1 MMCIFSLR
9 FSISCESNVVTL
21 CMMRERHQAV
31 AQFIRMLLQSRY
43 FYEVARKATMK
54 AKGVRR
60 FLCTIGVTALCVL
73 GLTACSG
80 GLTGG
85 TAATVN
91 GVAIP
96 EDKVTTYIE
105 QFREAYGLT
114 KDSDWKNW
122 MKSSGYTPESLR
134 SAVIDIYV
142 EQEAIKLAA
151 TERGISIAP
160 DVIDG
165 YVNDVK
171 SKYSSDEEWK
181 KALDAV
187 GMSEDEY
194 RENIERSLLA
204 EDLTK
209 AIEAETPASE
219 EDQLLNYCN
228 MYLNRFDGAK
238 RSSHILF
245 SSEDTDTAKTVLE
258 QLNDGS
264 LDFETAAQTYS
275 IDGSGA
281 NGGDVGWDKASRFI
295 TEYTDA
301 LDKLEV
307 GEISGL
313 VKSVYGIHIIKC
325 TDKFTS
331 PEKISSIDEMPE
343 GLVDYV
349 RSTMTANSSSDA
361 LTKYLTAYVASL
373 DVVKNNI
380 PKSVPYYVSL

>member
-1 MMCIFSLR
+1 
-9 FSISCESNVVTL
+9 
-21 CMMRERHQAV
+21 
-31 AQFIRMLLQSRY
+31 
-43 FYEVARKATMK
+43 MK
-54 AKGVRR
+54 AKGVKR
-60 FLCTIGVTALCVL
+60 FLCTVGVAALCVL

-105 QFREAYGLT
+105 QFRESYGLT
-114 KDSDWKNW
+114 KDSDWKSW
-122 MKSSGYTPESLR
+122 MQSTGYTPESLR
-134 SAVIDIYV
+134 SAVINIYV
-142 EQEAIKLAA
+142 QQEAIKLAA
-151 TERGISIAP
+151 ADRGISIAP

-187 GMSEDEY
+187 GMTEDEY
-194 RENIERSLLA
+194 RENIELSLLV
-204 EDLTK
+204 EELTK
-209 AIEAETPASE
+209 AVEAETPESE
-219 EDQLLNYCN
+219 EDQLLDYCN

-245 SSEDTDTAKTVLE
+245 SSEDEETAKTVLD
-258 QLNDGS
+258 QLKEGS

-281 NGGDVGWDKASRFI
+281 DGGDVGWDKASRFI

-313 VKSVYGIHIIKC
+313 VNSVYGIHIIKC

-331 PEKISSIDEMPE
+331 PEKLSSIDEMPE

-349 RSTMTANSSSDA
+349 RSTLSANSSNDA
-361 LTKYLTAYVASL
+361 LDAYLSAYVASL
-373 DVVKNNI
+373 DVVENDI

>member
-1 MMCIFSLR
+1 
-9 FSISCESNVVTL
+9 
-21 CMMRERHQAV
+21 
-31 AQFIRMLLQSRY
+31 
-43 FYEVARKATMK
+43 MK

-105 QFREAYGLT
+105 QFRESYGLT

-245 SSEDTDTAKTVLE
+245 SSEDADTAKTVLE

-275 IDGSGA
+275 IDSSGA
-281 NGGDVGWDKASRFI
+281 DGGDVGWDKASRFI

-313 VKSVYGIHIIKC
+313 VNSVYGIHIIKC

-331 PEKISSIDEMPE
+331 PEKLSSIDEMPE

-361 LTKYLTAYVASL
+361 LTTYLTAYVASL
-373 DVVKNNI
+373 DVVENDI